1 MCGRVEEAAGHDR
14 GLILVAQQCAET
26 SSVAAAPAR
35 EDDRAMFMRCACEI
49 VARGEAEI
57 GFQQISE
64 LVPVAGIDLVGPL
77 PPEVQRVTV
86 FAAGV
91 GAAAANPALA
101 KRFIEFLASPAA
113 ADVIRK
119 TALEP
124 VAAAPPVGNHAA
136 LPRRPGLKRS
146 PNRRRATLSGSP
158 QARLKASP
166 CRLPTQHPKEQDCP
180 HGD

>member
-1 MCGRVEEAAGHDR
+1 M
-14 GLILVAQQCAET
+14 
-26 SSVAAAPAR
+26 
-35 EDDRAMFMRCACEI
+35 
-49 VARGEAEI
+49 VARGDAEI

-77 PPEVQRVTV
+77 PPEVQRATV

-124 VAAAPPVGNHAA
+124 VAAAPPVRNHAA
-136 LPRRPGLKRS
+136 LPRRKEG

-166 CRLPTQHPKEQDCP
+166 CRFPMQHAKEQDGP